1 MNKSKSVLI
10 KVDESCEMMEVYV
23 GKKLIESGNFWDFD
37 AKDLLENVL
46 DELGIE
52 NMIDNTWEYED

>member
-1 MNKSKSVLI
+1 MSKSKAVLI
-10 KVDESCEMMEVYV
+10 RVDESCEMMEVYV
-23 GKKLIESGNFWDFD
+23 GKKLIDSGNFWDFD

>member
-1 MNKSKSVLI
+1 MGKSKSVLI

>member
-1 MNKSKSVLI
+1 MADKTVTI

-23 GKKLIESGNFWDFD
+23 GGKLIDSGNFWDFD

-52 NMIDNTWEYED
+52 NLIDNTWEYED

>member
-1 MNKSKSVLI
+1 MSKSKSVLI

>member
-1 MNKSKSVLI
+1 MKQVLI

-23 GKKLIESGNFWDFD
+23 GKKLIDSGNFWDFD

-46 DELGIE
+46 DELGVPNE
-52 NMIDNTWEYED
+52 IDNTWEYGD